1 MLSQAR
7 IDPAKGLFRTTVAG
21 QGHTLHDAFAR
32 LERTEA
38 VERAVRHTHRDMFGA
53 RVAVPS
59 DDGRGYWDFMRAR
72 DDMYV
77 VVENFSFNGPRLER
91 ITDDGVVQ
99 FYFELS
105 GDLTMAVPGATLRLN
120 QPSLLVYHQPRGMA
134 FSAWTEPSARQ
145 RSVIINVRP
154 QFLLD
159 TFLCEGEAVPA
170 QIKSLLSGRGADV
183 MPYCQLPL
191 SAQMFEL
198 IAKLVD
204 APYAGVL
211 GLLNTEAIVTELLCA
226 GVAHLGLQ
234 SRSPDDP
241 FCAPA
246 ISAPAFS
253 ARELKCLHAARD
265 ILGNEMERPPTIREV
280 ARAAGLNETTLKH
293 GFRTLFGETPFDYSV
308 RCRMQRALKLLRE
321 ERIPVAR
328 VAEAV
333 GYRHPTSFAT
343 AFRRHFGLQPKQIR
357 RVRRP

>member
-1 MLSQAR
+1 MLSQVR
-7 IDPAKGLFRTTVAG
+7 IDPAKGLFRTTLAG

-32 LERTEA
+32 LESTHA
-38 VERAVRHTHRDMFGA
+38 VDRAVRHTHRDMFGA
-53 RVAVPS
+53 RVAVPT
-59 DDGRGYWDFMRAR
+59 DDGRGYWDFLRAR

-77 VVENFSFNGPRLER
+77 VIENFSFNGPRLER
-91 ITDDGVVQ
+91 ITDEGIVQ

-120 QPSLLVYHQPRGMA
+120 QPSLLVYYQPRGLELT
-134 FSAWTEPSARQ
+134 AWTEPSARQ
-145 RSVIINVRP
+145 RSVIINVRQ

-159 TFLCEGEAVPA
+159 TFLCQGEAVPA
-170 QIKSLLSGRGADV
+170 QMQSLLSGPGTDA

-204 APYAGVL
+204 APYSGVL
-211 GLLNTEAIVTELLCA
+211 GLLNAEAIVTELLCA

-234 SRSPDDP
+234 SGSLGERFTSH
-241 FCAPA
+241 
-246 ISAPAFS
+246 
-253 ARELKCLHAARD
+253 ELRCLHLARD
-265 ILGNEMERPPTIREV
+265 ILKNEMECPPTICEV

-293 GFRTLFGETPFDYSV
+293 GFRTTFGETLFDFSI
-308 RCRMQRALKLLRE
+308 RCRMQRALTLLHE
-321 ERIPVAR
+321 ERMPMAR
-328 VAEAV
+328 VAQAV

-357 RVRRP
+357 RGRQP

>member
-1 MLSQAR
+1 MLSLAR

-32 LERTEA
+32 LERTHA
-38 VERAVRHTHRDMFGA
+38 VDRAVRHTHRDMFGA

-120 QPSLLVYHQPRGMA
+120 QPSLLVYYQPRGME
-134 FSAWTEPSARQ
+134 FTAWTEPSARQ

-154 QFLLD
+154 QFLED

-170 QIKSLLSGRGADV
+170 QIKSLLGGRGTDA

-198 IAKLVD
+198 IRKLVD

-211 GLLNTEAIVTELLCA
+211 GLLNTEAIVMELLCA
-226 GVAHLGLQ
+226 GVAHLGSQ
-234 SRSPDDP
+234 SRCLDDP
-241 FCAPA
+241 S
-246 ISAPAFS
+246 SAHAFS
-253 ARELKCLHAARD
+253 AHQLRCLHAARD
-265 ILGNEMERPPTIREV
+265 ILGNEMEHPPTIREV

-293 GFRTLFGETPFDYSV
+293 GFRMMFGETPFDYSV
-308 RCRMQRALKLLRE
+308 RCRMQRALKLLGE
-321 ERIPVAR
+321 ERIPMAR

-333 GYRHPTSFAT
+333 GYHHPTSFAT

-357 RVRRP
+357 RARRP